1 MPGVFTYYQEN
12 TMHRFEELL
21 MQDQSPESFTEGYVS
36 QLTSLLTQLDVSSF
50 ARIVQLLDRARTEG
64 RKIFL
69 CGNGGSAATA
79 SHIAEDLALGP
90 GKKGH
95 RAFRTISLTDN
106 VANITAIGNDDG
118 YEQVFVRQLENLF
131 DKGDL
136 VIGISASGNSPNV
149 IRALEYAN
157 KNGGI
162 SVGLTGFDG
171 GMMKKICQYSL
182 HVPTLPG
189 EYEPVEDA
197 HLVAG
202 HILASYFKY
211 QPHL

>member
-12 TMHRFEELL
+12 MMHRFEELL
-21 MQDQSPESFTEGYVS
+21 RQDKSPESFTAGYVS
-36 QLTSLLTQLDVSSF
+36 QLTSLLTRLDTSSF

-90 GKKGH
+90 RKKGH

-106 VANITAIGNDDG
+106 VADITAIGNDDG
-118 YEQVFVRQLENLF
+118 YEQVFVQQLETLF

-171 GMMKKICQYSL
+171 GTMKKICQYSL
-182 HVPTLPG
+182 HVPTPPG

-197 HLVAG
+197 HLVVG

-211 QPHL
+211 QPHQ